1 MRNVNNAHKIGFE
14 MKGKG
19 RGITLQGME
28 HKYLVGLC
36 LRRLKEPV

>member
-1 MRNVNNAHKIGFE
+1 MRDVNNVHKIGFE

-19 RGITLQGME
+19 RGITLPGKE
-28 HKYLVGLC
+28 HRYLAGLC